1 MFPPL
6 AQVVLWVLIALL
18 LWYLLVQ
25 VAPRDSA
32 FWFVR
37 VTVAITLIAAFFSPA
52 DPFSQFAWGLLSLP
66 LKPLGLSVVLLIAA
80 CRQYL
85 WVESQPK
92 TGKMIVRT
100 VNSEERKPEKVIF
113 RTVKS
118 EERKPGKAIFKT
130 VKSELVFAAVLIL
143 LVSSNPWIALQ
154 LEHTVS
160 RQGLERW
167 AICPQDAGEPKPA
180 QKAGAIVVLGRTVT
194 QPGLRYGTQM
204 QVADTS
210 ERILAAFQQYRQQRD
225 LGNRPLVIV
234 SAGMRSVGGARR
246 TEADA
251 TLRLL
256 EKLGLPDVRFEDNS
270 FDIYSSAL
278 EVKKILTQEGLD
290 PKERIILVA
299 STLDVGRAKLTFEKL
314 GLEVIPN
321 SIDLYERVCQAF
333 RHRVLFA
340 DFVPSAQA
348 LMRSERSVN
357 EFFTLIYYF
366 LRGWLA
372 LAVARGL

>member
-1 MFPPL
+1 MFPL
-6 AQVVLWVLIALL
+6 QAQVLLWLLIAFL
-18 LWYLLVQ
+18 LWYLLWQ
-25 VAPRDSA
+25 AAPRDSA

-37 VTVAITLIAAFFSPA
+37 VTVALTLIAAFFSPA

-66 LKPLGLSVVLLIAA
+66 LKPLGLSAVLLIVA

-85 WVESQPK
+85 WVESLPK
-92 TGKMIVRT
+92 TRKVIVRT
-100 VNSEERKPEKVIF
+100 VNSEERKPGKIIF

-118 EERKPGKAIFKT
+118 EERKPGKEIVKT

-154 LEHTVS
+154 LEGTVS
-160 RQGLERW
+160 WLGLDRS
-167 AICPQDAGEPKPA
+167 AICPEDGGEPKPT

-194 QPGLRYGTQM
+194 QPGLRYGTQI

-210 ERILAAFQQYRQQRD
+210 ERILAAFEQYRQQRA

-234 SAGMRSVGGARR
+234 SAGMGSVGGARR

-256 EKLGLPDVRFEDNS
+256 QKLGLQDIRFDDSS
-270 FDIYSSAL
+270 FDIHSSAL
-278 EVKKILTQEGLD
+278 EVKKILTQEAPD
-290 PKERIILVA
+290 PKQPIILVA
-299 STLDVGRAKLTFEKL
+299 STLDLGRAKLTFQRL
-314 GLEVIPN
+314 GLEVIP
-321 SIDLYERVCQAF
+321 SSLDLYERLCEPS

-348 LMRSERSVN
+348 LMRSERSIN

-366 LRGWLA
+366 LRGWLW
-372 LAVARGL
+372 VP